1 MTPHPRFPKLR
12 RVGLTNREGRKMFR
26 KANTLLRGIGSAL
39 AVGCVSMGAPAF
51 AQEKAKI
58 EDVYKQALG
67 ATGANQVNVR
77 NYDVPPGW
85 KTPSHHHSG
94 HMFLYIIEGSGA
106 MDTEGE
112 TRTGG
117 PGQVISQL
125 PGKSMIMRNASQ
137 TERLKFVLFQ
147 VGDDKHPLVILDK

>member
-1 MTPHPRFPKLR
+1 
-12 RVGLTNREGRKMFR
+12 MFC
-26 KANTLLRGIGSAL
+26 KASALFKGIGTAI
-39 AVGCVSMGAPAF
+39 AAGCVLVGMPAF

-58 EDVYKQALG
+58 EDIYKQALG
-67 ATGANQVNVR
+67 AAGANQVNVR
-77 NYDVPPGW
+77 SYDVPPGW
-85 KTPSHHHSG
+85 ATDKHHHSG

-112 TRTGG
+112 VRTAG

-125 PGKSMIMRNASQ
+125 PGKSMIMRNASK

-147 VGDDKHPLVILDK
+147 VGEDKHPLVILEK

>member
-1 MTPHPRFPKLR
+1 IKIPVLARGTCLC
-12 RVGLTNREGRKMFR
+12 GLKPPVLLIGRGSIMFR
-26 KANTLLRGIGSAL
+26 KSNTLLNRIGPAM
-39 AVGCVSMGAPAF
+39 AAGCVLMALPAF

-58 EDVYKQALG
+58 EDIYKQALS
-67 ATGANQVNVR
+67 AAGANQVNVR
-77 NYDVPPGW
+77 TYDVPRGGSPARH
-85 KTPSHHHSG
+85 PHSG
-94 HMFLYIIEGSGA
+94 HMSLYIVEGAGA

-112 TRTGG
+112 TRTAG

-147 VGDDKHPLVILDK
+147 V

>member
-1 MTPHPRFPKLR
+1 
-12 RVGLTNREGRKMFR
+12 MFR
-26 KANTLLRGIGSAL
+26 KANALLRGIGT
-39 AVGCVSMGAPAF
+39 AVAAGCVLMGMPAF

-58 EDVYKQALG
+58 EDIYKQALD
-67 ATGANQVNVR
+67 AAGANQVNVR

-85 KTPSHHHSG
+85 ATPSHHHSG

-112 TRTGG
+112 TRTAG

-147 VGDDKHPLVILDK
+147 VGDGKHPLVVLEK

>member
-1 MTPHPRFPKLR
+1 
-12 RVGLTNREGRKMFR
+12 MFC
-26 KANTLLRGIGSAL
+26 KASAL
-39 AVGCVSMGAPAF
+39 FKGMGTAMAAGCVLVGVPAF
-51 AQEKAKI
+51 AQDKAKI

-67 ATGANQVNVR
+67 AAGANQVNVR
-77 NYDVPPGW
+77 SYDVPPGW
-85 KTPSHHHSG
+85 ATARHHHSG

-112 TRTGG
+112 IRAAG

-147 VGDDKHPLVILDK
+147 VGDDKHPLIVQDK

>member
-1 MTPHPRFPKLR
+1 MML
-12 RVGLTNREGRKMFR
+12 R
-26 KANTLLRGIGSAL
+26 KAKALSRGIGTVL
-39 AVGCVSMGAPAF
+39 AAGCVLVGVPAF

-58 EDVYKQALG
+58 EDVYKQALS
-67 ATGANQVNVR
+67 AADANQVNVR
-77 NYDVPPGW
+77 TYDVPPGW
-85 KTPSHHHSG
+85 ATPSHHHSG
-94 HMFLYIIEGSGA
+94 HMFLYIVEGSGA

-125 PGKSMIMRNASQ
+125 PGKSMIMRNASK

-147 VGDDKHPLVILDK
+147 VGDDKHPLVILEK

>member
-1 MTPHPRFPKLR
+1 MLGNSNAP
-12 RVGLTNREGRKMFR
+12 
-26 KANTLLRGIGSAL
+26 LRGIA
-39 AVGCVSMGAPAF
+39 AAIAAGCVLIVTPAF

-58 EDVYKQALG
+58 EDIYKQALG
-67 ATGANQVNVR
+67 AVGANQVNVR
-77 NYDVPPGW
+77 HYDVPPGW
-85 KTPSHHHSG
+85 ATARHHHSG

-112 TRTGG
+112 IRTAG

-137 TERLKFVLFQ
+137 TDRLKFVLFQ
-147 VGDDKHPLVILDK
+147 VGDDKHPLIVPEK

>member
-1 MTPHPRFPKLR
+1 
-12 RVGLTNREGRKMFR
+12 MFC
-26 KANTLLRGIGSAL
+26 KASALFKGIGTAM
-39 AVGCVSMGAPAF
+39 AAGCVLVGVSAF
-51 AQEKAKI
+51 AQDKAKI

-67 ATGANQVNVR
+67 AAGANQVNVR
-77 NYDVPPGW
+77 SYDVPPGW
-85 KTPSHHHSG
+85 ATARHHHSG
-94 HMFLYIIEGSGA
+94 HMFLYIVEGSGA

-112 TRTGG
+112 IRTAG

-147 VGDDKHPLVILDK
+147 VGDGKHPLVVLEK

>member
-1 MTPHPRFPKLR
+1 MS
-12 RVGLTNREGRKMFR
+12 R
-26 KANTLLRGIGSAL
+26 KANALSREIGTAL
-39 AVGCVSMGAPAF
+39 ATACVLMGVPAY

-58 EDVYKQALG
+58 EDVYKQTLG
-67 ATGANQVNVR
+67 AAGANQVNVR

-85 KTPSHHHSG
+85 ATPSHHHSG

-112 TRTGG
+112 TRSAG

-147 VGDDKHPLVILDK
+147 VGDDKHPLVVLEK

>member
-1 MTPHPRFPKLR
+1 M
-12 RVGLTNREGRKMFR
+12 VR
-26 KANTLLRGIGSAL
+26 KASALFKGIGTAI
-39 AVGCVSMGAPAF
+39 AAGCVLMATPAL

-58 EDVYKQALG
+58 EDIYKQPLG
-67 ATGANQVNVR
+67 AAGANQVNVR
-77 NYDVPPGW
+77 SYDVPPGW
-85 KTPSHHHSG
+85 ATGKHHHSG

-112 TRTGG
+112 TRTAG

-137 TERLKFVLFQ
+137 TERLKFILFQ
-147 VGDDKHPLVILDK
+147 VGDDQHPLIIREK

>member
-1 MTPHPRFPKLR
+1 
-12 RVGLTNREGRKMFR
+12 MFC
-26 KANTLLRGIGSAL
+26 KASALFKGIGTAM
-39 AVGCVSMGAPAF
+39 AAGCVLVGVPAF

-58 EDVYKQALG
+58 EDIYKQALG
-67 ATGANQVNVR
+67 AAGANQVNVR
-77 NYDVPPGW
+77 TYNVPPGW
-85 KTPSHHHSG
+85 ATARHHHSG

-112 TRTGG
+112 IRTAG

-125 PGKSMIMRNASQ
+125 PGKPMIMRNASQ

-147 VGDDKHPLVILDK
+147 VGDDKHPLIILEK

>member
-1 MTPHPRFPKLR
+1 MGALIK
-12 RVGLTNREGRKMFR
+12 
-26 KANTLLRGIGSAL
+26 GIGTAI
-39 AVGCVSMGAPAF
+39 AAGCVLVGIPAF
-51 AQEKAKI
+51 AQGPAKI
-58 EDVYKQALG
+58 EDIYKQALG
-67 ATGANQVNVR
+67 AAGANQVNVR
-77 NYDVPPGW
+77 SYDVPPGW
-85 KTPSHHHSG
+85 ATGRHHHSG

-112 TRTGG
+112 IRTAG

-147 VGDDKHPLVILDK
+147 VGEDKHPLVVLEK

>member
-1 MTPHPRFPKLR
+1 MI
-12 RVGLTNREGRKMFR
+12 RE
-26 KANTLLRGIGSAL
+26 ANALSKGIATAIAG
-39 AVGCVSMGAPAF
+39 GCVLLPMSAM

-58 EDVYKQALG
+58 EDIYKQALG
-67 ATGANQVNVR
+67 AAGATQVNVR
-77 NYDVPPGW
+77 SYDVPPGW
-85 KTPSHHHSG
+85 ATARHHHSG

-112 TRTGG
+112 TRTAG

-137 TERLKFVLFQ
+137 AERLKFVLFQ
-147 VGDDKHPLVILDK
+147 VGDDHHPLIVLEK

>member
-1 MTPHPRFPKLR
+1 
-12 RVGLTNREGRKMFR
+12 MFC
-26 KANTLLRGIGSAL
+26 KASALFKGIGTAM
-39 AVGCVSMGAPAF
+39 AAGCVLVGVSAF
-51 AQEKAKI
+51 AQDKAKI

-67 ATGANQVNVR
+67 AAGANQVNVR
-77 NYDVPPGW
+77 SYDVPPGW
-85 KTPSHHHSG
+85 ATARHHHSG
-94 HMFLYIIEGSGA
+94 HMFLYIIEGSGT

-112 TRTGG
+112 MRTAG

-147 VGDDKHPLVILDK
+147 VGDDKHPLIVQDK

>member
-1 MTPHPRFPKLR
+1 
-12 RVGLTNREGRKMFR
+12 MFR
-26 KANTLLRGIGSAL
+26 KAVARLRGIGTAL
-39 AVGCVSMGAPAF
+39 AAGCMLMAMPAF

-58 EDVYKQALG
+58 EDIYKQALG
-67 ATGANQVNVR
+67 AADASQVNIR

-85 KTPSHHHSG
+85 ATPSHHHSG
-94 HMFLYIIEGSGA
+94 HMFLYIIEGKGA

-112 TRTGG
+112 TRTAG

-147 VGDDKHPLVILDK
+147 VGDDKHPLVILEK